1 MKRQR
6 CKITP
11 WKGRNSANI
20 HKEITFKLPL
30 KNSNIIICNHPPSP
44 LCNQNLTYF
53 PSLPLTSDCQYF
65 PHQFAQLEA
74 QTICEKRKEIVNVNI
89 KPWTTRSQAR
99 ISLHASSPPSSS
111 SSPGRQPNFL
121 CFRLPI
127 LLPSLSRSVTV
138 LTLLGRKKIRHNL
151 NNKLVCF
158 KQLHSSKPLFNT
170 LDGCYKLI
178 LSFSLVSVSL
188 DNSTIY
194 EFLHHKLL
202 RFALHFS
209 LIESSPTSLPL
220 YKFECDNKVTSE

>member
-20 HKEITFKLPL
+20 RKEITFKLPL

-44 LCNQNLTYF
+44 LCNQNLAYF

-74 QTICEKRKEIVNVNI
+74 QTICEKRKRNRKCKYKAMNN
-89 KPWTTRSQAR
+89 KK
-99 ISLHASSPPSSS
+99 PSSY
-111 SSPGRQPNFL
+111 L
-121 CFRLPI
+121 LTCF
-127 LLPSLSRSVTV
+127 LLPLLLLLFAWKAAELSVLPVAHISPFFPSLCRGTYSV
-138 LTLLGRKKIRHNL
+138 REKKNRHNL

-170 LDGCYKLI
+170 LDGC
-178 LSFSLVSVSL
+178 
-188 DNSTIY
+188 
-194 EFLHHKLL
+194 
-202 RFALHFS
+202 
-209 LIESSPTSLPL
+209 
-220 YKFECDNKVTSE
+220 

>member
-89 KPWTTRSQAR
+89 KPWTTRNQAR
-99 ISLHASSPPSSS
+99 ISLHASSPSSS

-158 KQLHSSKPLFNT
+158 KQL
-170 LDGCYKLI
+170 
-178 LSFSLVSVSL
+178 
-188 DNSTIY
+188 
-194 EFLHHKLL
+194 EFKQATFQHTWWVL
-202 RFALHFS
+202 
-209 LIESSPTSLPL
+209 
-220 YKFECDNKVTSE
+220 